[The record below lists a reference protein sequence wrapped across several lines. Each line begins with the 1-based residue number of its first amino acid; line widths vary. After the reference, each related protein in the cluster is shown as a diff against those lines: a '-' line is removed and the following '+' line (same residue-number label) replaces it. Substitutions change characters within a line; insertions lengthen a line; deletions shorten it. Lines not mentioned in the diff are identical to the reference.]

1 MELVKELT
9 QRLKDRF
16 PESARSWPR
25 LVTTGL
31 FLKDQKKSKALNNQK
46 DMVRPYEAARLLAT
60 QLVGFNPKSQIQ
72 LERDLRPP
80 AHASW
85 RIPEWETPEAAALA
99 KQIHPPHS

>member
-9 QRLKDRF
+9 QRLKDPF
-16 PESARSWPR
+16 QAFAGSWPR

-46 DMVRPYEAARLLAT
+46 DMVRPYEAARLLAA
-60 QLVGFNPKSQIQ
+60 QLVGLVPKSQVQ

-80 AHASW
+80 AYASW
-85 RIPEWETPEAAALA
+85 RIPEWESPEAKALA
-99 KQIHPPHS
+99 EQIFPLPS